1 MRLGYRRAHRGVMT
15 ETNIPPATTK
25 RLLRSRTDR
34 KLTGVCGGLAEYF
47 DIDANLIRVGVVLTT
62 LFTGGAVAVGYL
74 IAAILIPES

>member
-1 MRLGYRRAHRGVMT
+1 MT